1 MKTGEAGRA
10 LIESF
15 EALRLKAYPDPKTGG
30 EPWTIGWGH
39 TGSVREGDTCTE
51 AEADA
56 LLAGDLMHAEDVVNE
71 LVRVTLSQD
80 EFDALVSFVYNCGE
94 GNFAKSTLLRLL
106 NQMKYDQAADEILKW
121 ISPGTSVEKGLRRR
135 RDMEWK
141 LFLRSS
147 T

>member
-1 MKTGEAGRA
+1 MRTGEAG
-10 LIESF
+10 LGIIKEF
-15 EALRLKAYPDPKTGG
+15 EQLRLKAYPDPKTGG

-39 TGSVREGDTCTE
+39 TGGVREGDVCTQ

-56 LLAGDLMHAEDVVNE
+56 WLKADVRTAEDAVNR
-71 LVRVTLSQD
+71 LVKVTLSQD
-80 EFDALVSFVYNCGE
+80 EFDALVSWTCNLGE
-94 GNFAKSTLLRLL
+94 GNLQKSTMLKYL
-106 NQMKYDQAADEILKW
+106 NQMKYDQAADEMLKW